1 MRFLMTL
8 HRARFGRVLLPVLLS
23 TSALLAACQKGDD
36 AAQAQNA
43 APVAVARGVVAA
55 DGGLIPVAAPRDG
68 LITQVSV
75 EEGAHVERG
84 AVLAQLDTDRSALLA
99 VQAAAE
105 TAQQEAVWH
114 SAQAR
119 AAGVQTEAG
128 RLARLASADAATRR
142 DVEQAK
148 QAATVAASQSDEA
161 ARAVD
166 VARARQRLAELEQ
179 TVRTVRAPVSGLVLR
194 RTAAVGAAATPAS
207 GAPLFVLAPDGPRII
222 RAELDEAFVGR
233 VMPGASA
240 WVTDASGGG
249 RVLKAR
255 VLRISPSFETAALDD
270 QPGGRADGRVLRLVL
285 AFDEPNTLRLG
296 QRVLARIGG

>member
-1 MRFLMTL
+1 MMLR
-8 HRARFGRVLLPVLLS
+8 HAPKGRVLIPIV
-23 TSALLAACQKGDD
+23 LAACTLLASCQQGSD
-36 AAQAQNA
+36 AAQARNRP
-43 APVAVARGVVAA
+43 APAAVARGVIAA

-68 LITQVSV
+68 LITQVEV

-99 VQAAAE
+99 VQATAE
-105 TAQQEAVWH
+105 TAQQEAAWRG
-114 SAQAR
+114 AQAR
-119 AAGVQTEAG
+119 AGAAQSEAA
-128 RLARLASADAATRR
+128 RLTRLASADAATRR
-142 DVEQAK
+142 EAEQAK
-148 QAATVAASQSDEA
+148 QAATVALAQSEEA

-179 TVRTVRAPVSGLVLR
+179 TARTVHAPVSGLVLR
-194 RTAAVGAAATPAS
+194 RTAAVGAAAVAAS
-207 GAPLFVLAPDGPRII
+207 GTPLFVLAPDGPRIV

-233 VMPGASA
+233 VMPGATA
-240 WVTDASGGG
+240 WVTDSNGGG

-255 VLRISPSFETAALDD
+255 VLRISPSFEAAALDD

-296 QRVLARIGG
+296 QRVLARIGQ

>member
-1 MRFLMTL
+1 MMLR
-8 HRARFGRVLLPVLLS
+8 HAPNGRVLISVLLAAG
-23 TSALLAACQKGDD
+23 ALLAACEKGGD
-36 AAQAQNA
+36 AANAQNRA
-43 APVAVARGVVAA
+43 APAAMARGVVAA

-68 LITQVSV
+68 LITEVRV
-75 EEGAHVERG
+75 EEGAHVDRG
-84 AVLAQLDTDRSALLA
+84 AVLARLDVDRSALLA
-99 VQAAAE
+99 IQAAAE
-105 TAQQEAVWH
+105 TAQQAAAWRG
-114 SAQAR
+114 AQAR
-119 AAGVQTEAG
+119 SVAASAEAA
-128 RLARLASADAATRR
+128 RLARLASADAATRHEAELAR
-142 DVEQAK
+142 
-148 QAATVAASQSDEA
+148 QAAVVAAAQSDEA

-179 TVRTVRAPVSGLVLR
+179 SARTVRAPVSGLVLR
-194 RTAAVGAAATPAS
+194 RTAAVGAAAVSGT

-233 VMPGASA
+233 VMPGATA

-255 VLRISPSFETAALDD
+255 VLRISPSFESAALDD

-296 QRVLARIGG
+296 QRVLARIGQ